1 VTKIHKTQEI
11 LAKLRHVEKLAASGR
26 RISDCVPEIGV
37 TEVTYYRWR
46 NRYDGLENHLAEHM
60 AELKAEIAWLR
71 RAVSDLTL
79 DKLIQGEATSKGVTE
94 CTPIFS

>member
-1 VTKIHKTQEI
+1 MTKRHKTQEI

-26 RISDCVPEIGV
+26 RISDCVQEIGV

-46 NRYDGLENHLAEHM
+46 NRYDGLENDLAEHM
-60 AELKAEIAWLR
+60 AELEAEIAWLR
-71 RAVSDLTL
+71 RAVSDLIL
-79 DKLIQGEATSKGVTE
+79 DKLILGEAANKGATE